1 MKKQITILLLMSI
14 LILTACSKEPQESIG
29 ASEVMEQEKEKNIV
43 EREEIEE
50 AVLADKQWITED
62 FIRLMKSCED
72 QFKIMDGSSYDC
84 DILVET
90 QGYMYSYEFPEEEN
104 IVADNCR
111 LVFDY
116 DNLEMASDNESSWV
130 AVNLVMGEKEFLI
143 GGVRFDFE
151 CIGEQEYTIRDTQYN
166 YNHEDEKLN
175 YRKNSYREM
184 EDSVIIRGY
193 DEKNRTVELCYVT
206 EVDYDMSIGYQMEKE
221 EWITVPLADEVNI
234 ISWSQG
240 NNSSCFISEEILY
253 NLIDYFQQ
261 YDFYFA
267 WISVEDGEIVC
278 LEEVLNP

>member
-29 ASEVMEQEKEKNIV
+29 VSEVMEQEKEENIV
-43 EREEIEE
+43 EHEEIEE
-50 AVLADKQWITED
+50 EVLADKQWKTED

-72 QFKIMDGSSYDC
+72 QFKLMDGSSYDC

-104 IVADNCR
+104 IIADNCR
-111 LVFDY
+111 LVFNY

-130 AVNLVMGEKEFLI
+130 AVNLVMGTKEFLI
-143 GGVRFDFE
+143 GEVRFDFE